1 MSLTSAEAFAVLAG
15 AHAAFQLTV
24 SVVVYPALRDV
35 PDHDWA
41 RAHDAH
47 SRRISYLVAVLYP
60 ALLAACAWLLLDG
73 PGGSSDGGAGGSSD
87 GGGTGVLGVALGLG
101 GTALAFAATAFAA
114 APTHGRLGTGRT
126 DALIARLLLADR
138 VRTLGSLIGLAGA
151 VVLLT

>member
-1 MSLTSAEAFAVLAG
+1 MSLTSAEAFTVLAG

-73 PGGSSDGGAGGSSD
+73 PGGSSDGGAD

-101 GTALAFAATAFAA
+101 GTALAFAATASAA

>member
-35 PDHDWA
+35 PDHDWS

-60 ALLAACAWLLLDG
+60 ALLAGCAWLLLDG
-73 PGGSSDGGAGGSSD
+73 PVGT
-87 GGGTGVLGVALGLG
+87 GGTGLLGVALGLG

-114 APTHGRLGTGRT
+114 APTHGRLGAGRT

-151 VVLLT
+151 VVLLV